1 MKPCPPDCGP
11 LLLALARGAVA
22 TRFGEPMAPVADS
35 PFLREPGASFVT
47 LTREGALRGCIGSL
61 EAHRPLAEDVRENA
75 LAAAFRDPRFSPLS
89 SREWPSVR
97 IEVSLLGPRE
107 PLAVS
112 SEREAIA
119 ALAPGVDG
127 VVLTAGPQR
136 ATFLPQVWEQ
146 LPDPAEF
153 LARLRSKAGLGAA
166 AWNADW
172 RLERYR
178 VQKWKESA
186 G

>member
-1 MKPCPPDCGP
+1 MMPYSPDSGP
-11 LLLALARGAVA
+11 LLLALARGAIAARLGTPA
-22 TRFGEPMAPVADS
+22 TPVADS

-47 LTREGALRGCIGSL
+47 LTCEGALRGCIGSL
-61 EAHRPLAEDVRENA
+61 EAHRPLADDVRENA
-75 LAAAFRDPRFSPLS
+75 LAAAFRDPRFAPLS
-89 SREWPSVR
+89 AREWPAVR

-127 VVLTAGPQR
+127 VVLTAGTQR

-166 AWNADW
+166 AWSADW
-172 RLERYR
+172 QLERYR
-178 VQKWKESA
+178 VQKWKESE